1 MEKRVKQGSIRTRFT
16 RSIFLILG
24 ISYVLTLAVLLSFV
38 RAYFYTNFYNTAQ
51 AQAAY
56 SADFYRDNLSTVGTL
71 VESLYSDQDSWWR
84 TDRARVQIYDTD
96 ARLILDSQAALNPES
111 DLTDVEVALTG
122 RSEYQIF
129 KIQDTD
135 EHVMSISEPLISTGN
150 VVGVLRHIASLE
162 QVDQNLR
169 NIILLFF
176 VIGGVISA
184 AAAFLGIYLSRRLV
198 MPITELTDT
207 AREMARGNYNVK
219 SPVMSHDEIGT
230 LSRTFNY
237 MSSEIAKKNELKN
250 DFISSIS
257 HELRTPLT
265 AIKGWAITLKD
276 PQTDQDLLI
285 SGLGI
290 IETEADRLK
299 NMVDELLDF
308 SKFTSGKIE
317 LKLGLIDPQ
326 DLEYF
331 LKNFLDER
339 LKREPR
345 DFSFLSPE
353 NLEPFTGDEDRIKQ
367 VLINLID
374 NAFKFTNTGD
384 RIEVEF
390 GQNEYNTFFKVM
402 DSGPGISREEIPKVT
417 EKFYKGRHS
426 KASSGIGLSIVN
438 EITLLHNGRLD
449 IESEPGRGTRM
460 QVIIPREEPHET

>member
-51 AQAAY
+51 SQVAF
-56 SADFYRDNLSTVGTL
+56 SADFYRDNLATAGTL
-71 VESLYSDQDSWWR
+71 IEALYADQDSWWR
-84 TDRARVQIYDTD
+84 TDQARVQIYDTE
-96 ARLILDSQAALNPES
+96 ARLLLDSQASLDPES
-111 DLTDVEVALTG
+111 ELTDVEVALTG

-129 KIQDTD
+129 KIQATD

-150 VVGVLRHIASLE
+150 VVGVLRHIVSLE
-162 QVDQNLR
+162 QVDENLR
-169 NIILLFF
+169 NIVLLFF
-176 VIGGVISA
+176 FIGGIISA
-184 AAAFLGIYLSRRLV
+184 AAAFLGIYLSSRLV
-198 MPITELTDT
+198 RPITQLTDT

-219 SPVMSHDEIGT
+219 SPVLSHDEIGT

-237 MSSEIAKKNELKN
+237 MASEIAKKDELKN

-276 PQTDQDLLI
+276 PMTDRELMDA
-285 SGLGI
+285 GLGI

-317 LKLGLIDPQ
+317 LKLSLIDPQ
-326 DLEYF
+326 DLEYYLKSF
-331 LKNFLDER
+331 LKER
-339 LKREPR
+339 IKREER
-345 DFSFLSPE
+345 DFQFTAPE
-353 NLEPFTGDEDRIKQ
+353 TLEPFRGDEDRIKQ

-374 NAFKFTNTGD
+374 NAFKFTTAGD
-384 RIEVEF
+384 TIQVEF
-390 GQNEYNTFFKVM
+390 GQNEVSTFFSVT
-402 DSGPGISREEIPKVT
+402 DSGPGIAREEIPKVT
-417 EKFYKGRHS
+417 EKFYKGKHS

-438 EITLLHNGRLD
+438 EIALLHNGRLD
-449 IESEPGRGTRM
+449 IESEVGKGTRM
-460 QVIIPREEPHET
+460 MVIIPREETP